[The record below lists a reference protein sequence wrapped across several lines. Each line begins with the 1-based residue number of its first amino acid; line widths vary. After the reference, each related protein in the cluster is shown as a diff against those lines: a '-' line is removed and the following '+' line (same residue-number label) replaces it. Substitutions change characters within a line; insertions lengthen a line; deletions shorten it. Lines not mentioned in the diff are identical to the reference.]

1 MTTEKQV
8 HSETVM
14 LMYLDY
20 TDKKSLTYRQD
31 GEKGKTMKN
40 IILKTIS
47 NIALIMMMIFICSM
61 DSPNIIIPIVGMI
74 VCGAW
79 LILFYTVNEDKLLEE
94 E

>member
-1 MTTEKQV
+1 MKTEKQV

-14 LMYLDY
+14 LMCLDY

-79 LILFYTVNEDKLLEE
+79 LILFYTVNEDKLLEDE
-94 E
+94 

>member
-1 MTTEKQV
+1 MITEKPA
-8 HSETVM
+8 HTETVM
-14 LMYLDY
+14 LMCLDY

-79 LILFYTVNEDKLLEE
+79 LILFYTVNEDKLLEDE
-94 E
+94 